1 MASKTTVT
9 AERPRAVDTIIA
21 ITEQALGYRFVERT
35 PTLSDVARVV
45 STASRLLRFTD
56 LDERIEVEN
65 AAVLQLAKKRQLV
78 S

>member
-1 MASKTTVT
+1 MAKSTAT
-9 AERPRAVDTIIA
+9 AERPKAVDTLMG
-21 ITEQALGYRFVERT
+21 ITEQALAFRFTERT

-45 STASRLLRFTD
+45 NTASRLLRFSN

-65 AAVLQLAKKRQLV
+65 ATVILLAKKRQLV

>member
-1 MASKTTVT
+1 MAKTT
-9 AERPRAVDTIIA
+9 ASSERPKAVDVLMD
-21 ITEQALGYRFVERT
+21 ITERAIAFRYTERN

-45 STASRLLRFTD
+45 STASRLLRYSN

-65 AAVLQLAKKRQLV
+65 ATVLALVRKRGLV